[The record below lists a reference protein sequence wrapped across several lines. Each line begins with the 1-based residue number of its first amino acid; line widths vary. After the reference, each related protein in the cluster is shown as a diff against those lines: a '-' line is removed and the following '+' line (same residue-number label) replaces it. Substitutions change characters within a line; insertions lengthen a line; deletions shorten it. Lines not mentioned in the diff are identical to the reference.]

1 MHNLHD
7 AYFNGELTDLC
18 VDLVDISHPPA
29 KNVGCDVDSVLVPE
43 VRSLAASPLNLRPG
57 VTNHTSHHATEIDK
71 EKKMPSTK
79 CLSAI
84 SFLYPAAYKSR
95 NTT

>member
-1 MHNLHD
+1 MEGESSVYP
-7 AYFNGELTDLC
+7 YFNSGLTDLC

-57 VTNHTSHHATEIDK
+57 VTNHTSHHATK
-71 EKKMPSTK
+71 KQNEKNAINKMLV
-79 CLSAI
+79 CYILSV
-84 SFLYPAAYKSR
+84 SCYLKK
-95 NTT
+95 